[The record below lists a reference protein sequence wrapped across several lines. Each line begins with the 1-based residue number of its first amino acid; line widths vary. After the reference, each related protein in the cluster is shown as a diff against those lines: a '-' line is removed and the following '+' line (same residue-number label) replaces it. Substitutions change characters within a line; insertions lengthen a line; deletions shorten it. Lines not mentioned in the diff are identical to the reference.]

1 MYIKHDYHYINANEN
16 LLIEKGYGRFQY
28 ILFILIGII
37 QKNRRK
43 RIDRLQNL

>member
-1 MYIKHDYHYINANEN
+1 MYIEHDYHYINTNEN
-16 LLIEKGYGRFQY
+16 LLIEKGYGK
-28 ILFILIGII
+28 ISIHSILIGII